1 MGFLSQFFPNLI
13 CPQIS
18 KVFAEK
24 DLDDMA
30 VKWIMS
36 KEGVSVPKKD

>member
-1 MGFLSQFFPNLI
+1 MGFLPHFFPNLI
-13 CPQIS
+13 CPQVS

-36 KEGVSVPKKD
+36 KQGGSVAKKD